1 MARPSTRRSLAI
13 WMNGERVG
21 RWSMQPGKPDELAYS
36 PDWLASEGAR
46 PISLS
51 MPLRPTPYQG
61 DVVAAYF
68 DNLLPDNRRVR
79 ERLQRRFGAR
89 SPGSFDLLAEIGRDC
104 IGAIQILPDDAPLA
118 DVKTIASE
126 AISSGQIE
134 DLLSSMLTTPIG
146 RGDTDDDFRI
156 SLAGAQ
162 EKTALLRL
170 GEQWRRPKGATPSTH
185 ILKLPIGTGGG
196 GIDLST
202 SVENEWLCAQILKAY
217 GIPVADCSIERFG
230 EQKVLVVERFDR
242 KRAADGSWIV
252 RLPQED
258 FCQAFGVP
266 SDRKYEAEGGP
277 GIRAIMK
284 MLLGSSQ
291 AERDRTDFLKT
302 QMLFWMLCA
311 IDGHAKNFS
320 VFLEAGGG
328 YRLTPR
334 YDVLSAF
341 PVLGKSRG
349 KIPPNKAK
357 MAMAVE
363 SKNRHYLWQT
373 IQPRHWEETAR
384 RCGMGA
390 AYPRL
395 RDELIEQT
403 GPAISAVTEV
413 IPKEFPSAVADSILE
428 SLRITRDTLAAR

>member
-1 MARPSTRRSLAI
+1 MARPSTRRSLTL
-13 WMNGERVG
+13 WMNGEHVG
-21 RWSMQPGKPDELAYS
+21 RWSVQPGKPDEFAYAQ
-36 PDWLASEGAR
+36 DWLTADGTR

-61 DVVAAYF
+61 DIVAAYF
-68 DNLLPDNRRVR
+68 DNLLPDNHRVR
-79 ERLQRRFGAR
+79 ERLRRRFGAP
-89 SPGSFDLLAEIGRDC
+89 SSGSFDLLTEIGRDC
-104 IGAIQILPDDAPLA
+104 VGALQILPDGASAP
-118 DVKTIASE
+118 DVRTIDGE
-126 AISSGQIE
+126 PIGVRQIE
-134 DLLSSMLTTPIG
+134 HLLSTMLAAPIG
-146 RGDTDDDFRI
+146 GLDEDESFRI

-162 EKTALLRL
+162 EKTALLKMGKRWL
-170 GEQWRRPKGATPSTH
+170 RPRGATPSTH

-196 GIDLST
+196 GIDLTT

-217 GIPVADCSIERFG
+217 GLPAATCWMDRFG
-230 EQKVLVVERFDR
+230 AQKVLVVERFDR
-242 KRAADGSWIV
+242 KLAADRGWII

-258 FCQAFGVP
+258 FCQVFGVQN
-266 SDRKYEAEGGP
+266 DRKYESEGGP
-277 GIRAIMK
+277 GIRRIMDV
-284 MLLGSSQ
+284 LLGSSLP
-291 AERDRTDFLKT
+291 EHDRYDFLKT

-320 VFLEAGGG
+320 VFIEAGAG

-341 PVLGKSRG
+341 PVLGSGAG
-349 KIPPNKAK
+349 KMPHRKAR

-363 SKNRHYLWQT
+363 GTHRHYLWHS

-395 RDELIEQT
+395 RDELIQQT
-403 GPAISAVTEV
+403 KPALETVARD
-413 IPKEFPSAVADSILE
+413 IPKDFPGEVADSIAQGLKA
-428 SLRITRDTLAAR
+428 SRDRLAS

>member
-13 WMNGERVG
+13 WMNGEYVG
-21 RWSMQPGKPDELAYS
+21 RWSMQPGKPDEFAYAREWAIS
-36 PDWLASEGAR
+36 DGAR

-89 SPGSFDLLAEIGRDC
+89 SSGSFDLLAEIGRDC
-104 IGAIQILPDDAPLA
+104 VGAIQILPDGAPVP
-118 DVKTIASE
+118 DIKTINSKP
-126 AISSGQIE
+126 IGDQQIE
-134 DLLSSMLTTPIG
+134 HLLSAMLTAPIG
-146 RGDTDDDFRI
+146 RLDEDEDFRI

-162 EKTALLRL
+162 EKTALLRQ
-170 GEQWRRPKGATPSTH
+170 GGKWRRPRGVTPSTH
-185 ILKLPIGTGGG
+185 ILKLPIGTGGA
-196 GIDLST
+196 GIDLTT
-202 SVENEWLCAQILKAY
+202 SVENEWMCARILKAY
-217 GIPVADCSIERFG
+217 GVPVADCWMDRFG
-230 EQKVLVVERFDR
+230 DRKVLVVERFDR
-242 KRAADGSWIV
+242 KMSANGSWII

-258 FCQAFGVP
+258 FCQVFGVP

-277 GIRAIMK
+277 GIQRIMDT
-284 MLLGSSQ
+284 LLGSSQ
-291 AERDRTDFLKT
+291 AEYDRYDFLKT
-302 QMLFWMLCA
+302 QILFWMLCA

-320 VFLEAGGG
+320 VFIEAGGS

-341 PVLGKSRG
+341 PVLGKTKGTLS
-349 KIPPNKAK
+349 PNKTK
-357 MAMAVE
+357 MAMAAE
-363 SKNRHYLWQT
+363 GQTRHYLWHS
-373 IQPRHWEETAR
+373 IQPRHWEETAK

-395 RDELIEQT
+395 RDELIQGTDRVIEK
-403 GPAISAVTEV
+403 IS
-413 IPKEFPSAVADSILE
+413 KEFPSDFPASVADLIVEGLE
-428 SLRITRDTLAAR
+428 ASRDRLAS